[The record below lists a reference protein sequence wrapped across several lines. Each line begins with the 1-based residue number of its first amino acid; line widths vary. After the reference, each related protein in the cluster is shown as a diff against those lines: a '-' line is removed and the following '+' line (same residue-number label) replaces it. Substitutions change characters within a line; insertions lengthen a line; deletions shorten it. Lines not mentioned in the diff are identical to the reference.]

1 MCYMRE
7 TASSQTPRNDN
18 LNMIESSKDILYVVL
33 AFAAL
38 WVAIFLCW
46 ALFYVGKI
54 LKNANEAI
62 EEVREYGNRLD
73 EAVRVIRDRMDG
85 LAGTMGVV
93 ASGITKVVG
102 KAIEKRFGDDEEEK
116 PRRRT
121 RRASFDE

>member
-1 MCYMRE
+1 
-7 TASSQTPRNDN
+7 
-18 LNMIESSKDILYVVL
+18 MIESSKDILYVVL

-54 LKNANEAI
+54 LKNANEVI
-62 EEVREYGNRLD
+62 EEVREFGNRAD
-73 EAVRVIRDRMDG
+73 EAIRAIRDRMDG

-102 KAIEKRFGDDEEEK
+102 RVIERKISAFTDSENDEEAAEPK
-116 PRRRT
+116 K
-121 RRASFDE
+121 RATKKKTE